1 MSRRIARV
9 LIQGLLQPDRDVDI
23 EIDQSGFLL
32 VCGDNGTGKS
42 QLLNCI
48 AELLSLNFM
57 SLTKRYFSKLTI
69 FDDCQNS
76 LTFDKTTQREPMSHR
91 RPSGLRNQMAQTSSK
106 SQWTMA
112 DRTFDVYFNEK
123 QVACQAIDSNLTFIG
138 NAWVNRRTRERF
150 LTLTYEPIEDESN
163 TGVVNELRSFLSDL
177 KVCFLLADRAR
188 GTDSTTRGIYD
199 DDDEDERD
207 PLEILSRD
215 IAKKI
220 SNIRRDMV
228 QNGSFLSKQISE
240 WQQIVKDWDNNAQ
253 GHRDNAQHL
262 VELLSVY
269 KEAGILDATHWE
281 TAIYDSADTE
291 NPSVNILHFLQYE
304 MSQQLKSQEK
314 QVKHLF
320 AFKKLLERYLTNK
333 SVVLGDHGIR
343 FEANGV
349 HIPFSGLSSGERH
362 IVMLW
367 GRTMFI
373 EDYGVLI
380 IDEPEISLHPNWKE
394 SFLGDLFTN
403 IGDTTANVFIA
414 THSDKLVSGYHQYIQ
429 NIAWEN

>member
-1 MSRRIARV
+1 MSRRITRIF
-9 LIQGLLQPDRDVDI
+9 IQGLLQPDRDIDI
-23 EIDQSGFLL
+23 TIDQSGFLL

-57 SLTKRYFSKLTI
+57 SLTKRYFSKITI

-76 LTFDKTTQREPMSHR
+76 LTFDKSTQKEPMVHR
-91 RPSGLRNQMAQTSSK
+91 RPPGLRNQMAHVGPK
-106 SQWTMA
+106 SQWAMA
-112 DRTFDVYFNEK
+112 DRTYDLNFNGK
-123 QVACQAIDSNLTFIG
+123 QVSCQAMDTNLTFIG
-138 NAWVNRRTRERF
+138 NAWVNRRTRERY
-150 LTLTYEPIEDESN
+150 LTLTYELIEDENDTN
-163 TGVVNELRSFLSDL
+163 TIDELRDFLSDL

-188 GTDSTTRGIYD
+188 GTDSVTSGIF

-240 WQQIVKDWDNNAQ
+240 WQEIVKDWDNNAHS
-253 GHRDNAQHL
+253 HRDNAQHL
-262 VELLSVY
+262 IELLSIY

-281 TAIYDSADTE
+281 TAIYDSDDTDS
-291 NPSVNILHFLQYE
+291 PSVNILHFLQYE

-333 SVVLGDHGIR
+333 VIVLGDHGIR
-343 FEANGV
+343 FEANGGQ
-349 HIPFSGLSSGERH
+349 IPFSGLSSGERH

-373 EDYGVLI
+373 EDYGILI